1 MVLIWRDRAERV
13 LRKRER
19 ELLRQLEGTNGLP
32 PFGFGL
38 VLFCLVPNGT
48 WILGSCLSILLD
60 HKVENCQ

>member
-32 PFGFGL
+32 PFGFGFGF
-38 VLFCLVPNGT
+38 VLFGPKWNLDFRLMLVNPFR
-48 WILGSCLSILLD
+48 SQS
-60 HKVENCQ
+60 